1 MEGEGK
7 DEATIS
13 VETVIE
19 QFKQRLPGMLG
30 DALLEVDGYC
40 QLLDRLEE
48 LAERIDKLEVTVR
61 DLRAS
66 PLSVAAAAPVA
77 APTPPLAPV
86 PAAAPVISGP
96 VGSGLLRR
104 RPMRS
109 RNPIAP
115 TVVTIR
121 SEPRAPVLPVNPP
134 GSPLARAV
142 VDSVSQETPAPAPAV
157 PPAASPDMEEV
168 EEVKPEEGKDP
179 RLCSE
184 PGCDRPARSRGLCSA
199 HYQRLRYREKK
210 IGARIEPRPAM
221 PPIPAGAFGLPPPPS
236 TSLGTVPLPKV
247 APQGTVRREGGTKGI
262 FAVLYEERG
271 RRTLA
276 GLINQIR
283 QDRHELVD
291 RVNQTFAGLP
301 GTPLEE
307 EDVLRAVHYHKLG
320 DALLRREC
328 DVIRRAFQRNRGS
341 LAKAAQQLK
350 SDPERLRARIQELK
364 ISEDITRIRASFSEA
379 ILSQA
384 TFKERLDLALTRE
397 KYLEDLGIE
406 NEVDASL
413 KADLSREREK
423 LGEGATLL
431 QAAESL
437 KTNLGL
443 DEERYRRMLR
453 RFGLAPEASMEA
465 PAASTPESA

>member
-1 MEGEGK
+1 MDSERTADVEALIGK
-7 DEATIS
+7 V
-13 VETVIE
+13 VEQLKE
-19 QFKQRLPGMLG
+19 RLPGLLG
-30 DALLEVDGYC
+30 DALLDVDGYC

-48 LAERIDKLEVTVR
+48 LAERIDRLETTVR

-66 PLSVAAAAPVA
+66 PLAVAASPALAASPVA
-77 APTPPLAPV
+77 PAA
-86 PAAAPVISGP
+86 PAAAPVPPP
-96 VGSGLLRR
+96 VSNGFGTPGLVRR
-104 RPMRS
+104 RPLRARS
-109 RNPIAP
+109 SVPP

-121 SEPRAPVLPVNPP
+121 SEPRAPVLPVTPP

-142 VDSVSQETPAPAPAV
+142 VDSVPPAPASPA
-157 PPAASPDMEEV
+157 PAGPMETKQNGTAPAQGE
-168 EEVKPEEGKDP
+168 KDP

-210 IGARIEPRPAM
+210 IGARIETSPAL
-221 PPIPAGAFGLPPPPS
+221 PPAPAAAFGLAPPPA

-247 APQGTVRREGGTKGI
+247 APQATVRREGGTKGI
-262 FAVLYEERG
+262 FAVLYEDKG

-283 QDRHELVD
+283 LDRHELVE

-328 DVIRRAFQRNRGS
+328 DVVRRAFQRNRGS

-350 SDPERLRARIQELK
+350 SDPERLQARLRELNLT
-364 ISEDITRIRASFSEA
+364 EDINRIRAGFAEA
-379 ILSQA
+379 VLSQSFA
-384 TFKERLDLALTRE
+384 ERLDLALTRE

-406 NEVDASL
+406 KEVDTSL
-413 KADLSREREK
+413 RDDLARERDK
-423 LGEGATLL
+423 LGGGATLL

-437 KTNLGL
+437 RTSLGL
-443 DEERYRRMLR
+443 DDERYRRMLR
-453 RFGLAPEASMEA
+453 RFGLGGDANET
-465 PAASTPESA
+465 AAATESP